1 MICKKCN
8 SEIPEGAR
16 FCPNCGFDT
25 AKRES
30 QVNKSEETLPIQ
42 VFFDSFAKHKKIYIS
57 IKMGIGSLNYKN
69 LNVSGFTAE
78 QKADNIQNLYNDN
91 GSGFKDIY
99 DFINLLTDKLSSQ
112 YKWSVM
118 DQTIYKNDNEEP
130 DDTTNYDL
138 FVDTL
143 QIIAVQLKNTKN
155 K

>member
-57 IKMGIGSLNYKN
+57 IIVLIVASCVGVYFYSNYQKKKEAERELISIFESSHLFSYLSDNRNPKAGIVSSAVVAGS
-69 LNVSGFTAE
+69 AC
-78 QKADNIQNLYNDN
+78 I
-91 GSGFKDIY
+91 
-99 DFINLLTDKLSSQ
+99 
-112 YKWSVM
+112 
-118 DQTIYKNDNEEP
+118 
-130 DDTTNYDL
+130 
-138 FVDTL
+138 FVC
-143 QIIAVQLKNTKN
+143 
-155 K
+155 

>member
-1 MICKKCN
+1 MNDKTKK
-8 SEIPEGAR
+8 EI
-16 FCPNCGFDT
+16 
-25 AKRES
+25 
-30 QVNKSEETLPIQ
+30 
-42 VFFDSFAKHKKIYIS
+42 
-57 IKMGIGSLNYKN
+57 
-69 LNVSGFTAE
+69 
-78 QKADNIQNLYNDN
+78 IQNLYNDN

-143 QIIAVQLKNTKN
+143 QIIAVQLKNTK